1 MSSSPFSRK
10 KIGHIGERFI
20 SSPYSLKEKLA
31 CETWFY
37 HVYNKIFN
45 NLWFG
50 SDLMIKVAHHVVLVS
65 PIPTHNPAA
74 NINSVMTQESFY
86 SLIYITYER
95 PVINNNAFLIN

>member
-1 MSSSPFSRK
+1 
-10 KIGHIGERFI
+10 
-20 SSPYSLKEKLA
+20 
-31 CETWFY
+31 
-37 HVYNKIFN
+37 
-45 NLWFG
+45 
-50 SDLMIKVAHHVVLVS
+50 MIKVAHHVVLVS